1 MLFILGSVLIS
12 FEAKGILQQRIT
24 VHKLL
29 LINSILH
36 NVHLW
41 HKQNRATDKN
51 HVKVFS
57 KINRD
62 KLMAKIHFCAY
73 FFFFQKNNK
82 IHGRDNIFT
91 SLGRPVE
98 TKIVITG
105 TVHLVRNAFFFLS
118 IFAFGLGWRLNYH

>member
-62 KLMAKIHFCAY
+62 
-73 FFFFQKNNK
+73 
-82 IHGRDNIFT
+82 NIFT